1 MFTLVNITST
11 TPQYQLCKLTEASIR
26 AHVFS
31 ALPITGRGL
40 RTSLL
45 FILFPGML
53 FGFWK
58 GLMLTAAVTVAMMVA
73 LAFDDPS
80 INIAITR
87 GYLIWG
93 VLTALGVAGSI
104 LWGALKEG
112 KLRRQYIEPL
122 RPCAHDADLI
132 FPQQHSM
139 QVSSVGDAYLASIEF
154 EAPIQ
159 GVYTFIIELQ
169 NCDWVGLPLLQ
180 GKRNACILEWRKKE
194 RPESAFFAYRLEA
207 GIHQVEMKLGV
218 VKRSTGRPKAQL
230 TQINEM
236 RAVA

>member
-1 MFTLVNITST
+1 MNISST
-11 TPQYQLCKLTEASIR
+11 TPQVQLCKLTEASIR
-26 AHVFS
+26 AHVLS

-58 GLMLTAAVTVAMMVA
+58 GLILTGLVTIAMMVA
-73 LAFDDPS
+73 LAMDDPS

-104 LWGALKEG
+104 LISALKEA
-112 KLRRQYIEPL
+112 KLRRQYILPL
-122 RPCAHDADLI
+122 RPNEQNSDLI
-132 FPQQHSM
+132 FPQQHSLHI
-139 QVSSVGDAYLASIEF
+139 QSTDSSYLGTIEF

-169 NCDWVGLPLLQ
+169 NCDWAGTPQLQ
-180 GKRNACILEWRKKE
+180 GQRNACILEWRK
-194 RPESAFFAYRLEA
+194 RQQPESAFIAFRLEA
-207 GIHQVEMKLGV
+207 GIHQISIKLGT
-218 VKRSTGRPKAQL
+218 VKSSTGRPKAQL
-230 TQINEM
+230 TQINDM
-236 RAVA
+236 RVQPQAD